1 MLISS
6 DQPPAAAPPGTR
18 PRGHRARPV
27 LAGLGI
33 FLLTTALLLRF
44 YAAPRLV
51 LAPASIYQ
59 NDTLVARDASYF
71 DQGTLT
77 SRRHVT
83 LTYSVTV
90 RGDAAAATPAIAVWD
105 SYTVLADR
113 QRNAVVISTYQRA
126 AFNRRTARL
135 VNCCGASLN
144 DDTRAR
150 QSGIGLDWPIGVRRT
165 TYRVFDTN
173 TARPWPAAYA
183 GQADDQGVMT
193 YRFVQHIP
201 VTAVQQMPGIPA
213 SLLGL
218 PRSQGSVVA
227 TRYFSAEVTY
237 WVDPRTGV
245 LIDQEERGRSVLRG
259 PGGRGELDVA
269 GFNLRMTAASRR
281 QLAAFSDKNAAAISA
296 ITVTGPLG
304 LGALGL
310 LLTLAGTVPARRRR
324 PDPDRTGP
332 DRPDP
337 ERPEPAS
344 WPLDDDY
351 PR

>member
-6 DQPPAAAPPGTR
+6 EQPPAAAPPGTR

-27 LAGLGI
+27 LAGLGM

-113 QRNAVVISTYQRA
+113 QRHAVVISTYQRA
-126 AFNRRTARL
+126 AFNRHTAQL
-135 VNCCGASLN
+135 STCCGASLD

-150 QSGIGLDWPIGVRRT
+150 QSGIGLDWPIGLHRA

-173 TARPWPAAYA
+173 TARPWPATYA
-183 GQADDQGVMT
+183 GQVKDHGVMT

-213 SLLGL
+213 ALLGL
-218 PRSQGSVVA
+218 PRSQGSVAA
-227 TRYFSAEVTY
+227 TRYFQADVTY
-237 WVDPRTGV
+237 WVEPRTGV
-245 LIDQEERGRSVLRG
+245 LIDQAERGRSVLRG

-269 GFNLRMTAASRR
+269 DFNLRMTAASRS

-304 LGALGL
+304 LGVPGL
-310 LLTLAGTVPARRRR
+310 LLILAGPVPLTFTRRR
-324 PDPDRTGP
+324 PRGP
-332 DRPDP
+332 R
-337 ERPEPAS
+337 
-344 WPLDDDY
+344 
-351 PR
+351 